1 MNILTYLRLKYTSEE
16 GATATEYVFLLAGIA
31 LLIVGAVYA
40 LGNALS
46 GEFTSAETELGR
58 TR

>member
-1 MNILTYLRLKYTSEE
+1 MNILTYLRLKYMPEE

-40 LGNALS
+40 LGGALQGEFNAAEAELS
-46 GEFTSAETELGR
+46 GS
-58 TR
+58 